1 MLRPSSVRLM
11 RPFVGAVVALVV
23 LWCVYLGSPYWALW
37 SFLSAVESRDPAR
50 IAERVN
56 VRAVRLSLA
65 KQIAQDGMASKALA
79 GATGAAPSSM
89 TASAIAA
96 AADPIIEQI
105 VTPEGLVALAPEIRE
120 TSRGASGWR
129 IGGGR
134 LASFLQASRWRGFR
148 NVYFTLPP
156 GAAPDRRVRLQFRLS
171 RLSWRLVGIEP
182 TPETRARLL
191 ADLVR
196 LRRPGG

>member
-1 MLRPSSVRLM
+1 M
-11 RPFVGAVVALVV
+11 RPFVGAVLALLV

-37 SFLSAVESRDPAR
+37 SLLSAVEARDPAR

-56 VRAVRLSLA
+56 ARAVRLSLG
-65 KQIAQDGMASKALA
+65 KQIAQDGLASKTLA
-79 GATGAAPSSM
+79 GTIGTSPSQL
-89 TASAIAA
+89 TAGAIAA
-96 AADPIIEQI
+96 AADPIIEQL
-105 VTPEGLVALAPEIRE
+105 VTPEGILALAPEIRE
-120 TSRGASGWR
+120 TSRGLGGWR
-129 IGGGR
+129 IDLGR
-134 LASFLQASRWRGFR
+134 VAAFLQASRWRGFR

-156 GAAPDRRVRLQFRLS
+156 GAAPDRRVRLQLRLS

-182 TPETRARLL
+182 TPEARARIL

>member
-1 MLRPSSVRLM
+1 M
-11 RPFVGAVVALVV
+11 RPFVGAALALVV

-37 SFLSAVESRDPAR
+37 SVLSAVEARDPAR

-65 KQIAQDGMASKALA
+65 KQVAQDGMASKTLA
-79 GATGAAPSSM
+79 GALGASPSQL
-89 TASAIAA
+89 TAGAIAA
-96 AADPIIEQI
+96 AADPIIEQF

-120 TSRGASGWR
+120 SSRGLDGWR
-129 IGGGR
+129 IGPGR
-134 LASFLQASRWRGFR
+134 IAAFLQASRWRGFR

-156 GAAPDRRVRLQFRLS
+156 GASPDRRVRLQMRLS

-182 TPETRARLL
+182 TPETRARIL